1 MYLKLHFLKKI
12 FLIYIK
18 KLKNFIYATLI
29 KIFNKIQLSKEKKFF
44 SIQPNKYCNK
54 VKKNL
59 ELFILNKFFMTDI
72 ISKQKLDIL
81 LAKEENV
88 INWNEVLEKSKKTF
102 GSDIYESWIKNINL
116 KKEFNHYVILS
127 VPTRFVRDWI
137 VSRYADKILDVIK
150 IYKKS
155 IQRLEF
161 LIEETQ
167 EKSDQF
173 ILSKKNKI
181 TSIEN
186 SLLNYNRFSLNNR
199 FDNFVVGESNEL
211 AYTAARKICVESAHY
226 NPLFIYSSVGM
237 GKTHLLN
244 AIGLEVRNSKK
255 VMFISAERF
264 MYHFI
269 RSLKNKEMVKF
280 KDLFRGANIFIID
293 DIQFVN
299 GKEAMQEEFFHTFN
313 ALIERGSQIVISS
326 DRPPFSLD
334 RIQER
339 IKSRMSGGLVID
351 IQPPDLDLRIKIL
364 KSKFEEIK
372 KNFNEN
378 YDLSEELFKFLATEV
393 TSSVR
398 EMVGALNRV
407 LAFSKM
413 NTKSPNIYEC
423 KRILKDFI
431 NSNNKS
437 INVEFIQN
445 LVASHFNLNIKEL
458 LSARRSRSL
467 ARPRQIAMYLAKQH
481 TTNSLPDIGRK
492 FSNRD
497 HTTVIH
503 AVKKIDELIKKDNDI
518 RQSVIELKK
527 KLL

>member
-1 MYLKLHFLKKI
+1 MTDL
-12 FLIYIK
+12 
-18 KLKNFIYATLI
+18 
-29 KIFNKIQLSKEKKFF
+29 LSK
-44 SIQPNKYCNK
+44 
-54 VKKNL
+54 
-59 ELFILNKFFMTDI
+59 T
-72 ISKQKLDIL
+72 KQANVLA
-81 LAKEENV
+81 AKEEN
-88 INWNEVLEKSKKTF
+88 ILNWTEILSKLKITF
-102 GSDIYESWIKNINL
+102 GNDVYESWIKNINL
-116 KKEFNHYVILS
+116 NKEFNHYVILS

-137 VSRYADKILDVIK
+137 VSRYADKILDEIK
-150 IYKKS
+150 IFKKS

-161 LIEETQ
+161 LIEENS
-167 EKSDQF
+167 EKSNQLAF
-173 ILSKKNKI
+173 IKKNKI
-181 TSIEN
+181 TPIES
-186 SLLNYNRFSLNNR
+186 SLLNYNRFNSNNR

-211 AYTAARKICVESAHY
+211 AYTAARKICIQSAHY
-226 NPLFIYSSVGM
+226 NPLFIYSAVGM

-244 AIGLEVRNSKK
+244 SIGLEVGQTKK

-269 RSLKNKEMVKF
+269 RSIKSNEMVKF
-280 KDLFRGANIFIID
+280 KDFFRGANIFIID

-313 ALIERGSQIVISS
+313 ALIEKGSQVVISA
-326 DRPPFSLD
+326 DRPPSSLD
-334 RIQER
+334 KIQER
-339 IKSRMSGGLVID
+339 IRSRLSGGLVID

-372 KNFNEN
+372 VNFKEN
-378 YDLSEELFKFLATEV
+378 YDLSEEVFKFLASEV
-393 TSSVR
+393 TSSIR
-398 EMVGALNRV
+398 EMVGALNRI
-407 LAFSKM
+407 LAFSKI
-413 NTKSPNIYEC
+413 NTKPPSIYEC

-445 LVASHFNLNIKEL
+445 LVASHFNLNIQEL
-458 LSARRSRSL
+458 LSPRRSRSL

-503 AVKKIDELIKKDNDI
+503 AVKKIDELLKKDNDI
-518 RQSVIELKK
+518 RESVATLRKK
-527 KLL
+527 IL

>member
-1 MYLKLHFLKKI
+1 MTDF
-12 FLIYIK
+12 
-18 KLKNFIYATLI
+18 
-29 KIFNKIQLSKEKKFF
+29 LSKKKV
-44 SIQPNKYCNK
+44 ID
-54 VKKNL
+54 VL
-59 ELFILNKFFMTDI
+59 A
-72 ISKQKLDIL
+72 
-81 LAKEENV
+81 AKEENLL
-88 INWNEVLEKSKKTF
+88 NWNEILAKLKKTF
-102 GSDIYESWIKNINL
+102 GNDIYESWIKNINL
-116 KKEFNHYVILS
+116 NKEYNHYVILS

-137 VSRYADKILDVIK
+137 VSRYADKILDIIK
-150 IYKKS
+150 TFKKS
-155 IQRLEF
+155 VQRLEF
-161 LIEETQ
+161 LIEENKETNIQ
-167 EKSDQF
+167 SNY
-173 ILSKKNKI
+173 SKKNKI
-181 TSIEN
+181 TPIES
-186 SLLNYNRFSLNNR
+186 SLLNYNRFNSHNR

-211 AYTAARKICVESAHY
+211 AYTAARKICVQSAHY

-244 AIGLEVRNSKK
+244 SIGLEVGETKK

-269 RSLKNKEMVKF
+269 RAIKNNEMVKF
-280 KDLFRGANIFIID
+280 KDFFRGANIFIID

-313 ALIERGSQIVISS
+313 ALIERGSQVVISS
-326 DRPPFSLD
+326 DRPPSSLD
-334 RIQER
+334 KIQER

-351 IQPPDLDLRIKIL
+351 IQPPDPDLRLRIL

-372 KNFNEN
+372 MNFKEN
-378 YDLSEELFKFLATEV
+378 YDLSEEVFKFLASEV
-393 TSSVR
+393 TSSIR
-398 EMVGALNRV
+398 EMVGALNRI
-407 LAFSKM
+407 LAFTKI
-413 NTKSPNIYEC
+413 NTKSPTIYEC

-437 INVEFIQN
+437 INIELIQN
-445 LVASHFNLNIKEL
+445 LVASHFNLNIQEL

-503 AVKKIDELIKKDNDI
+503 AVKKIDELLKKDNDI
-518 RQSVIELKK
+518 RKNVAELKK

>member
-1 MYLKLHFLKKI
+1 MTKI
-12 FLIYIK
+12 LTKQTSEIV
-18 KLKNFIYATLI
+18 
-29 KIFNKIQLSKEKKFF
+29 F
-44 SIQPNKYCNK
+44 S
-54 VKKNL
+54 
-59 ELFILNKFFMTDI
+59 
-72 ISKQKLDIL
+72 
-81 LAKEENV
+81 KEENFLDWKE
-88 INWNEVLEKSKKTF
+88 ILKKFHTTF
-102 GSDIYESWIKNINL
+102 GKDVYESWIKNINL

-161 LIEETQ
+161 LIEGTQ

-186 SLLNYNRFSLNNR
+186 SLLNYNRFSSNNR

-244 AIGLEVRNSKK
+244 AIGLEVGNSKK

-264 MYHFI
+264 MYHFV
-269 RSLKNKEMVKF
+269 RSIKNNEMVKF

-326 DRPPFSLD
+326 DRPPSNLD

-339 IKSRMSGGLVID
+339 IRSRMAGGLVID
-351 IQPPDLDLRIKIL
+351 IQPPDLELRIKIL
-364 KSKFEEIK
+364 KRKFEEIK
-372 KNFNEN
+372 INFKEN
-378 YDLSEELFKFLATEV
+378 YDLSEEVFKFLASEI
-393 TSSVR
+393 TSSIR
-398 EMVGALNRV
+398 EMVGALNRI
-407 LAFSKM
+407 LAFSKI
-413 NTKSPNIYEC
+413 NTKSPNIHEC
-423 KRILKDFI
+423 KKILKDFI
-431 NSNNKS
+431 SSNNKS

-445 LVASHFNLNIKEL
+445 LVASHFNLNIQEL
-458 LSARRSRSL
+458 LSPRRSRSL

-518 RQSVIELKK
+518 RQNIVELKK

>member
-1 MYLKLHFLKKI
+1 
-12 FLIYIK
+12 
-18 KLKNFIYATLI
+18 
-29 KIFNKIQLSKEKKFF
+29 
-44 SIQPNKYCNK
+44 
-54 VKKNL
+54 
-59 ELFILNKFFMTDI
+59 MTDI
-72 ISKQKLDIL
+72 LSKNKVGALSV
-81 LAKEENV
+81 KEENL
-88 INWNEVLEKSKKTF
+88 IDWNQVLEKFKKNF
-102 GSDIYESWIKNINL
+102 GNDIYESWIKNVNL
-116 KKEFNHYVILS
+116 KKEFNDYVILS

-137 VSRYADKILDVIK
+137 VSRYADKILDIIK
-150 IYKKS
+150 TFKKS

-161 LIEETQ
+161 LIEEIE
-167 EKSDQF
+167 EKSNNLVSF
-173 ILSKKNKI
+173 KKSKV

-186 SLLNYNRFSLNNR
+186 SLLNYNRFSPNNR
-199 FDNFVVGESNEL
+199 FDNFIVGESNEL
-211 AYTAARKICVESAHY
+211 AYTAARKTCVQLAHY
-226 NPLFIYSSVGM
+226 NPLFIYSAVGM

-244 AIGLEVRNSKK
+244 SIGLEVENSKK

-264 MYHFI
+264 MYHFV
-269 RSLKNKEMVKF
+269 RSIKNHEMVKF
-280 KDLFRGANIFIID
+280 KDFFRGADIFIID

-299 GKEAMQEEFFHTFN
+299 GKEGVQEEFFHTFN
-313 ALIERGSQIVISS
+313 ALIEKGAQVVISS
-326 DRPPFSLD
+326 DRPPSNLD
-334 RIQER
+334 KIQER
-339 IKSRMSGGLVID
+339 IRSRMSGGLVID

-372 KNFNEN
+372 INFKEN
-378 YDLSEELFKFLATEV
+378 YHLNEEVFKFLASEV
-393 TSSVR
+393 TSSIR

-407 LAFSKM
+407 LAFSKI

-431 NSNNKS
+431 NSNNKL

-445 LVASHFNLNIKEL
+445 LVAAHFNLNIQEL
-458 LSARRSRSL
+458 LSPRRSRSL

-518 RQSVIELKK
+518 RQNVAELKK
-527 KLL
+527 KLV

>member
-1 MYLKLHFLKKI
+1 MKDI
-12 FLIYIK
+12 
-18 KLKNFIYATLI
+18 
-29 KIFNKIQLSKEKKFF
+29 LSKNDM
-44 SIQPNKYCNK
+44 SVLQ
-54 VKKNL
+54 
-59 ELFILNKFFMTDI
+59 
-72 ISKQKLDIL
+72 
-81 LAKEENV
+81 AKEENN
-88 INWNEVLEKSKKTF
+88 INWNEILDKLKKTF

-150 IYKKS
+150 ITKKS
-155 IQRLEF
+155 IQRIEF
-161 LIEETQ
+161 SVEETQ
-167 EKSDQF
+167 DKSDQLLF
-173 ILSKKNKI
+173 AKKSKV

-186 SLLNYNRFSLNNR
+186 SLLNYNRFNPNNR
-199 FDNFVVGESNEL
+199 FDNFIVGESNEL
-211 AYTAARKICVESAHY
+211 AYTAARKICVQSAHY

-244 AIGLEVRNSKK
+244 SIGLEVENSKK

-264 MYHFI
+264 MYHFV
-269 RSLKNKEMVKF
+269 RSIKNNEMVKF

-313 ALIERGSQIVISS
+313 ALIERGSQVVISS
-326 DRPPFSLD
+326 DRPPSNLD

-339 IKSRMSGGLVID
+339 IRSRMAGGLVID
-351 IQPPDLDLRIKIL
+351 IQPPDLDLRVKIL

-372 KNFNEN
+372 VNFKEN
-378 YDLSEELFKFLATEV
+378 YDLSEEVFKFLASEV
-393 TSSVR
+393 TSNIR
-398 EMVGALNRV
+398 EMVGALNRI
-407 LAFSKM
+407 LAFSKI

-445 LVASHFNLNIKEL
+445 LVASHFNLNIQEL
-458 LSARRSRSL
+458 LSPRRSRSL

-518 RQSVIELKK
+518 RLSVTELKK
-527 KLL
+527 KLP

>member
-1 MYLKLHFLKKI
+1 
-12 FLIYIK
+12 
-18 KLKNFIYATLI
+18 
-29 KIFNKIQLSKEKKFF
+29 
-44 SIQPNKYCNK
+44 
-54 VKKNL
+54 
-59 ELFILNKFFMTDI
+59 MTDI
-72 ISKQKLDIL
+72 LSKQNINIFP
-81 LAKEENV
+81 AKEENS
-88 INWNEVLEKSKKTF
+88 IKWNEVIEKIKTTF
-102 GSDIYESWIKNINL
+102 GSDIYESWMKNLNL
-116 KKEFNHYVILS
+116 NKEFNDYVVLS

-167 EKSDQF
+167 EKIDQPN
-173 ILSKKNKI
+173 LLKKSKI
-181 TSIEN
+181 TSIQS
-186 SLLNYNRFSLNNR
+186 SLLNYNRFSSNNR

-211 AYTAARKICVESAHY
+211 AYTAAKKICVQSSHY
-226 NPLFIYSSVGM
+226 NPLFIYSGVGM

-244 AIGLEVRNSKK
+244 AVGLEIGDKEK

-269 RSLKNKEMVKF
+269 RSIKNNEMVKF
-280 KDLFRGANIFIID
+280 KDLFRKAKFFIID
-293 DIQFVN
+293 DIQFVG

-313 ALIERGSQIVISS
+313 ALIEKGSQIIVSC
-326 DRPPFSLD
+326 DRSPSNLE

-339 IKSRMSGGLVID
+339 IKSRLSGGLVID
-351 IQPPDLDLRIKIL
+351 IQPPDLTLRKKIL
-364 KSKFEEIK
+364 KSKFEMIK
-372 KNFNEN
+372 KSFNES
-378 YDLSEELFKFLATEV
+378 YEIEEDVLTYLATEI
-393 TSSVR
+393 TSSIR

-407 LAFSKM
+407 LAFSKI
-413 NTKSPNIYEC
+413 NKKSPNIYEC

-431 NSNNKS
+431 IYNNKLVT
-437 INVEFIQN
+437 VESIQN
-445 LVASHFNLNIKEL
+445 LVANYFNLNLQEM

-467 ARPRQIAMYLAKQH
+467 ARPRQIAMYLAKQY

-503 AVKKIDELIKKDNDI
+503 AIKKIEDLLKKDSEIKQSVNEIKKKF
-518 RQSVIELKK
+518 L
-527 KLL
+527 

>member
-1 MYLKLHFLKKI
+1 M
-12 FLIYIK
+12 
-18 KLKNFIYATLI
+18 T
-29 KIFNKIQLSKEKKFF
+29 E
-44 SIQPNKYCNK
+44 
-54 VKKNL
+54 
-59 ELFILNKFFMTDI
+59 ILPKRP
-72 ISKQKLDIL
+72 SSIL
-81 LAKEENV
+81 LAKEENLL
-88 INWNEVLEKSKKTF
+88 NWNEVLNMFKKTF
-102 GSDIYESWIKNINL
+102 GNDVYESWIKNVSL

-127 VPTRFVRDWI
+127 APTRFVRDWI
-137 VSRYADKILDVIK
+137 VSRYADKILDIIK
-150 IYKKS
+150 TFKKS
-155 IQRLEF
+155 IKRIEF

-167 EKSDQF
+167 ERSDKPLF
-173 ILSKKNKI
+173 TKKNQI

-186 SLLNYNRFSLNNR
+186 SLLNYNRFNPNYR
-199 FDNFVVGESNEL
+199 FDNFMVGESNEL
-211 AYTAARKICVESAHY
+211 AYTAARKICIQTAHY

-244 AIGLEVRNSKK
+244 AIGLEVGNEKK

-269 RSLKNKEMVKF
+269 RSIKSNEMVKF
-280 KDLFRGANIFIID
+280 KDFFRRADIFIID
-293 DIQFVN
+293 DIQFVS

-326 DRPPFSLD
+326 DRPPSDLNK
-334 RIQER
+334 IQER

-351 IQPPDLDLRIKIL
+351 IQPPDLDLKIKIL

-372 KNFNEN
+372 ISINEN
-378 YDLSEELFKFLATEV
+378 YQVSDEIFKFLASEI
-393 TSSVR
+393 TSSIR
-398 EMVGALNRV
+398 EMVGALNRI
-407 LAFSKM
+407 LAYSKI

-431 NSNNKS
+431 NSKNKS
-437 INVEFIQN
+437 ISVESIQN
-445 LVASHFNLNIKEL
+445 LVASYFNLNIQEL
-458 LSARRSRSL
+458 LSPRRSRSL
-467 ARPRQIAMYLAKQH
+467 ARPRQIAMYLAKQY

-503 AVKKIDELIKKDNDI
+503 AVKKIDELIKKDNEI
-518 RQSVIELKK
+518 KESVIEIKK